1 MKQNKLFYGMALLAT
16 LGLAGC
22 SNDLPGV
29 DPDNQ
34 PSDVDRKVYLNLAIS
49 GDMPPPGGT
58 RAGAAGDNNGNPNE
72 TDDPNSSDFKAGEG
86 QESVVEDVYFVF
98 YDANGIMVGDPVAM
112 NVNQFT
118 EQEAPNPSGTVEKR
132 YYQIVEVDVLKGQ
145 ETPAQVMCYVNA
157 ISSDGLR
164 NPLDQIQ
171 TVTRDGVTKTNDA
184 GEMLFPMS
192 NSVYYNTDFS
202 T

>member
-49 GDMPPPGGT
+49 GDMVGT